1 MQKQQI
7 EKELSTALLGWYV
20 FPKDAQVL
28 WIAGGNT
35 PYDELFQFLSGKDIR
50 IERYESTEVN
60 GLAGLYDYIL
70 LVGVVEK
77 SKHPVYLLKTLKQ
90 HLHKKGKLLVA
101 ADNRL
106 GIRYFCGDKDPYTGH
121 VLDGIDNYGK
131 VSPQRREKICG
142 RAYSKN
148 ELREMLSD
156 AGLSKQH
163 FYSVMPS
170 MERPQ
175 ILISENYIPNESLA
189 IRVFPQYY
197 SPHTI
202 FMEEEKLY
210 DDLIR
215 NGLFHSMANAYLIE
229 CTEDG
234 ELSDVDQITV
244 SNDRGHQ
251 DAMVTVIKKE
261 ECVCKRPLYAEG
273 KGKVSNLI
281 ENTEYLQSHGVPMVK
296 AKEKD
301 GTFVMP
307 YTNGRIATVYFQELL
322 KKNTDEFIRALEQF
336 RDIILNSS
344 EHVSYD
350 KINWQHFDPEWEK
363 RKADDPN
370 LNKWR
375 NLAQGEEED
384 RKNIGIILK
393 RGYIDLVSLNCF
405 YNEEGFVFFDQEFY
419 LDNLPA
425 HVIFLRTI
433 DLIYRDSMEL
443 ENRLPRED
451 VLKHFS
457 LYEHRDIW
465 RRYTSVFMR
474 KLRSER
480 ELSSYHKRVRRDA
493 REVAANRHRMDYTQ
507 EEYDKLFT
515 NIFS

>member
-28 WIAGGNT
+28 WIDSENAS
-35 PYDELFQFLSGKDIR
+35 YDELFQFLSGKDIR
-50 IERYESTEVN
+50 IERCESTEVN
-60 GLAGLYDYIL
+60 ELTRLYDYIL
-70 LVGVVEK
+70 LVGVIEK
-77 SKHPVYLLKTLKQ
+77 SKHPARLLEMLRK
-90 HLHKKGKLLVA
+90 HLHKNGKLLVA
-101 ADNRL
+101 ANNRL

-121 VLDGIDNYGK
+121 ILDGIDNYGK
-131 VSPQRREKICG
+131 VSPQRKEKICG
-142 RAYSKN
+142 RAYSKD
-148 ELREMLSD
+148 ELRKMLLD
-156 AGLSKQH
+156 VGLSKQH

-210 DDLIR
+210 DDLMR

-229 CTEDG
+229 CTESG
-234 ELSDVDQITV
+234 ELSNVNQITV
-244 SNDRGHQ
+244 SNDRGHR
-251 DAMVTVIKKE
+251 DAMVTIIKKE

-273 KGKVSNLI
+273 KEKVSNLI
-281 ENTEYLQSHGVPMVK
+281 ENTDYLQSHGIPMVR
-296 AKEKD
+296 AEEKD
-301 GTFVMP
+301 GDFVMP
-307 YTNGRIATVYFQELL
+307 YIDGRIATVYLQELL
-322 KKNTDEFIRALEQF
+322 KNNTDEFIRALEEFQ
-336 RDIILNSS
+336 DIILRSS

-350 KINWQHFDPEWEK
+350 KVNWQHFDPEWEK

-375 NLAQGEEED
+375 DLAHGNEED
-384 RKNIGIILK
+384 RKNIGVILK

-405 YNEEGFVFFDQEFY
+405 YNEEGFIFFDQEFY

-425 HVIFLRTI
+425 NVIFLRTI

-443 ENRLPRED
+443 ENQLPREV

-465 RRYTSVFMR
+465 RKYTSVFMR
-474 KLRSER
+474 KLRS
-480 ELSSYHKRVRRDA
+480 
-493 REVAANRHRMDYTQ
+493 
-507 EEYDKLFT
+507 
-515 NIFS
+515 